1 MTRPS
6 SADFEYVENIVCEAK
21 SSFAL
26 GMKAL
31 PKDRRGYLFAI
42 YAYCRMLDD
51 IADNALP
58 REEKLKKLNEWRTKV
73 TQLIV
78 GKPSCAITRILCEA
92 IDQYDVPKDELYQL
106 IDGME
111 VDILGPIHAPSW
123 DDLYDYCRKV
133 AVSVGLL
140 SLPIFGRTDQGAQ
153 DFAQELG
160 YALQLTNILRDVV
173 EDDQVGRLYLPQES
187 LQKHQVEGI
196 VSPNLNLVLAD
207 VAEKTEQHYKNAEK
221 LLRQIGSANLKPA
234 VLMKQAYQKIFKK
247 MQHRGWHQMTPRMSL
262 SKTEKAFLVMEF
274 LTRHD

>member
-51 IADNALP
+51 IADCHEP
-58 REEKLKKLNEWRTKV
+58 REEKLKKLNEWRKKV
-73 TQLIV
+73 TQLIE
-78 GKPSCAITRILCEA
+78 GKPSCAVTRILYEA
-92 IDQYDVPKDELYQL
+92 INRYALPKDEFYQL

-111 VDILGPIHAPSW
+111 ADVLGPIHAPSW
-123 DDLYDYCRKV
+123 DVLYDYCRKV

-153 DFAQELG
+153 DFALELG
-160 YALQLTNILRDVV
+160 YALQFTNILRDVV
-173 EDDQVGRLYLPQES
+173 EDDQVGRLYLPKES
-187 LQKHQVEGI
+187 LQKHQVERI
-196 VSPNLNLVLAD
+196 ASPNLNLVLSD
-207 VAEKTEQHYKNAEK
+207 VAVKTELHYKNAEK
-221 LLRQIGSANLKPA
+221 LLRQIGSTNLKPA

-247 MQHRGWHQMTPRMSL
+247 MQRRGWHKITPRMGL

-274 LTRHD
+274 LRRHD

>member
-6 SADFEYVENIVCEAK
+6 STDFEYVENVVRAAK
-21 SSFAL
+21 SSFAM

-51 IADNALP
+51 IADTPLP
-58 REEKLKKLNEWRTKV
+58 REEKLQQLNEWRVKV
-73 TQLIV
+73 TQLIE

-92 IDQYDVPKDELYQL
+92 IKRYDVPKGEFYQL

-111 VDILGPIHAPSW
+111 ADVLGPIHAPCW
-123 DDLYDYCRKV
+123 ADLYDYCRKV

-153 DFAQELG
+153 DFALELG

-207 VAEKTEQHYKNAEK
+207 VAVKTEQHYKNAEK
-221 LLRQIGSANLKPA
+221 LLKQIGSTNLKPA

-247 MQHRGWHQMTPRMSL
+247 MQRRGWRKITPRMGL
-262 SKTEKAFLVMEF
+262 SKTEKAFLVME
-274 LTRHD
+274 LLRRHG